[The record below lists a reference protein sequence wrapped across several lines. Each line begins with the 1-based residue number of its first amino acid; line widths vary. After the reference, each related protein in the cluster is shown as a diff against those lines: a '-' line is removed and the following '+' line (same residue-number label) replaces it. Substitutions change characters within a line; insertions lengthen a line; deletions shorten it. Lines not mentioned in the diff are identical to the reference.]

1 MRATALIALF
11 SLLVATVAP
20 AQTSTPTNQSPGTA
34 QPCNCPCANSSM
46 GNPQGAMNSGSQT
59 NTNTNAGQVGAS
71 ASSTPSQAG
80 ASQQSPNQTGT
91 YNDPSGSQAGSAGTT
106 QTAPTTTYDQN
117 STSSAPS
124 AQSSS
129 NTAGAQNQ
137 TGTSTSDSPVLQSR
151 PQSPTTVPMARTVP
165 VGTEVQAALDRA
177 LSSKT
182 AKDGEQ
188 FSATLTEPLR
198 NQNGEVLVPIGAK
211 LQGTI
216 TAESGK
222 ALPSVRGKGR
232 LGLRFNDIQL
242 SDGTSVPV
250 QATLLGVHDTSG
262 KDTGSTNEE
271 GEVTGRTTGGQAAKN
286 VGIGAGIGTV
296 AGLIFGSALKGMLI
310 GAIAGGGYV
319 LAKGGQDV
327 NLPAQTGLRLRL
339 DQNVT
344 VPAGAA
350 KTSGAYESGTP
361 ANPQ

>member
-1 MRATALIALF
+1 MRKTALIALF
-11 SLLVATVAP
+11 SVLVATVAP
-20 AQTSTPTNQSPGTA
+20 AQTSTPTNQSPSTT
-34 QPCNCPCANSSM
+34 QPCNCPCADQSM
-46 GNPQGAMNSGSQT
+46 GNPQGAMNTGSQT
-59 NTNTNAGQVGAS
+59 STGTNAQMGANTNGNPAQTG
-71 ASSTPSQAG
+71 T
-80 ASQQSPNQTGT
+80 SQQSPNPAGIYNDQSGSQTGT
-91 YNDPSGSQAGSAGTT
+91 STGTA
-106 QTAPTTTYDQN
+106 QTAPNTTYDQN
-117 STSSAPS
+117 STSSATS
-124 AQSSS
+124 TQDTS

-137 TGTSTSDSPVLQSR
+137 TGTSSSDAPVLQSR

-182 AKDGEQ
+182 AQDGEQ

-242 SDGTSVPV
+242 SDGTSVPL

-262 KDTGSTNEE
+262 KNTGNTNEE

-350 KTSGAYESGTP
+350 RTSGAYESGTP
-361 ANPQ
+361 TNPQ

>member
-1 MRATALIALF
+1 MRKTALIALF
-11 SLLVATVAP
+11 SVLVATVAP
-20 AQTSTPTNQSPGTA
+20 AQTSTPTNQSPSTT
-34 QPCNCPCANSSM
+34 QPCNCPCADQSM
-46 GNPQGAMNSGSQT
+46 GNPQGAMNTGSQT
-59 NTNTNAGQVGAS
+59 STGTNAQMGANTNGNPAQTG
-71 ASSTPSQAG
+71 T
-80 ASQQSPNQTGT
+80 SQQSPNQTGI
-91 YNDPSGSQAGSAGTT
+91 YND
-106 QTAPTTTYDQN
+106 
-117 STSSAPS
+117 
-124 AQSSS
+124 
-129 NTAGAQNQ
+129 Q
-137 TGTSTSDSPVLQSR
+137 TGTSSSDAPVLQSR

-165 VGTEVQAALDRA
+165 VGTEIQAALDRA

-182 AKDGEQ
+182 AQDGEQ

-242 SDGTSVPV
+242 SDGTSVPL

-262 KDTGSTNEE
+262 KNTGNTNEE

-350 KTSGAYESGTP
+350 RTSGAYESGTP
-361 ANPQ
+361 TNPQ